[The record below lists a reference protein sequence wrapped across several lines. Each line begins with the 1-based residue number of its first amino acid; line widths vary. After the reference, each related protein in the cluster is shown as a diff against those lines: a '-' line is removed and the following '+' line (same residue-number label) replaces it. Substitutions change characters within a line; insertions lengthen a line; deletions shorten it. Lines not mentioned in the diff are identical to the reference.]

1 MSNRHVQPA
10 LPSRGP
16 SGSIAARPASPPLST
31 AGHPNGG
38 GQHRLQGGHGGQG
51 GQGLPGSGGLGGARP
66 DLDTGPTVRQRVGP
80 ALKARRQRRRLS
92 LHALA
97 AQAGISPSHL
107 SRIERG
113 LSVPSYDVL
122 DRVADAL
129 GSDLRALRTE
139 EASARAVDGEL
150 DALFDSLGL
159 APGTRGELLQLSS
172 PARADLARALRRA
185 RRST

>member
-1 MSNRHVQPA
+1 MQNRQAPSPVSSRPTLPPGPPPRRAGPA
-10 LPSRGP
+10 AGSPGGGGP
-16 SGSIAARPASPPLST
+16 SGLGSAGASGTDGP
-31 AGHPNGG
+31 
-38 GQHRLQGGHGGQG
+38 RD
-51 GQGLPGSGGLGGARP
+51 GLRS
-66 DLDTGPTVRQRVGP
+66 VRQRVGP

-113 LSVPSYDVL
+113 LSVPSYEVL

-150 DALFDSLGL
+150 DAVFDTLGL
-159 APGTRGELLQLSS
+159 SVVARGELLTLS
-172 PARADLARALRRA
+172 PQTRADLARALRHA
-185 RRST
+185 RRSA